1 MFLSFLQVIVIAA
14 LLVIAVSGQAPSK
27 ESDAPNQEHNDHPA
41 AAAFTPNHHGHD
53 YKYNYA
59 YHPEHKPPPIPRI
72 FVFVAKIRKMFLV

>member
-1 MFLSFLQVIVIAA
+1 MKVIVIVV
-14 LLVIAVSGQAPSK
+14 LLMIVVSGQAPIK
-27 ESDAPNQEHNDHPA
+27 ETEAPNQQHNDSPT

-53 YKYNYA
+53 YKYNDA